1 MLTHFGL
8 VFLFMCP
15 ICSNFILN
23 LFTYRLITLKL
34 FRSRILQ
41 VIDLE
46 GDFCHALLEVFSK
59 LRPKTALFIQHLLV
73 IQVQVMILFE
83 D

>member
-15 ICSNFILN
+15 IRSNFILN

-34 FRSRILQ
+34 FRSSILQ

-46 GDFCHALLEVFSK
+46 GDFGHALLEVFSK

-73 IQVQVMILFE
+73 IQVQVMILFK